1 MCYINNR
8 KEMVHISFVDLIFV
22 SMPEII
28 VMYLL
33 ANSFLGNKLKYKQI
47 IKISIIHSVVCYLI
61 RNSPLEGISVI
72 LLFIL
77 YGGLYYIISKI
88 NFISCFISLAIS
100 YGIKFVSEFIVII
113 LLSIKGIAI
122 GEILDNQ
129 TLKIVFSY
137 FTLVLPIIIYRL
149 NYTKNLNILSIKI
162 TKNRKLDRNKIIA
175 YGLIILG
182 SLNVIIM
189 ACIVVMANFN
199 SYKIYNKYEVILIST
214 AICSVLCVT
223 SLIIMVIVVDKN
235 KDIVQIENNLMSNN
249 IKQMTDT
256 VDLLRTQKHDYM
268 NHMQVILMQISN
280 GKNEDARRYILG
292 LADEVKCNGSSF
304 DTGNNY
310 LDAILNFKNAKC
322 SEVNIEL
329 TACIDSILENTEFED
344 TQLSS
349 IFLNIIDNAIDELQK
364 LNCLNK
370 YIHVDTYIEDC
381 NHIISI
387 KNNGSKI
394 LDTDKIFEMGV
405 SSKGN
410 NRGYGLYSIKQ
421 MLIRNK
427 SSIYVLSDEEE
438 TEFVIKIPILN
449 EKNQSLVQV

>member
-1 MCYINNR
+1 MLYYNR
-8 KEMVHISFVDLIFV
+8 KEMIHISFFDLIFV
-22 SMPEII
+22 SMPEAI

-33 ANSFLGNKLKYKQI
+33 SNSFLGNKLKYKHI
-47 IKISIIHSVVCYLI
+47 IKISIIYSIICYSI
-61 RNSPLEGISVI
+61 RNSPLDGISVI
-72 LLFIL
+72 LVFIL
-77 YGGLYYIISKI
+77 YGGLYYITSKI
-88 NFISCFISLAIS
+88 NFASCFIALVIS

-113 LLSIKGIAI
+113 LLSIKGIKI

-129 TLKIVFSY
+129 ILKIFCSY
-137 FTLVLPIIIYRL
+137 FTLVIPMIIYRL
-149 NYTKNLNILSIKI
+149 NYKKNLNILSIKF
-162 TKNRKLDRNKIIA
+162 TRNQKLDRNKIIA
-175 YGLIILG
+175 YLLIILG
-182 SLNVIIM
+182 SLNVLIM
-189 ACIVVMANFN
+189 ASVVVIANIN
-199 SYKIYNKYEVILIST
+199 SYKIYSKYEVILVST

-223 SLIIMVIVVDKN
+223 SLIIMVLVVDKN
-235 KDIVQIENNLMSNN
+235 KNIVQIENNLMVNN

-292 LADEVKCNGSSF
+292 LAEEVKCNGSSF

-322 SEVNIEL
+322 LEVNIEL
-329 TACIDSILENTEFED
+329 TACIDSILEDTVFED

-349 IFLNIIDNAIDELQK
+349 IFLNIIDNAIDELQN
-364 LNCLNK
+364 LNRFNK

-421 MLIRNK
+421 MLLRNK
-427 SSIYVLSDEEE
+427 SNIYVFSDEEE

-449 EKNQSLVQV
+449 KNNQSLVQA

>member
-1 MCYINNR
+1 
-8 KEMVHISFVDLIFV
+8 
-22 SMPEII
+22 
-28 VMYLL
+28 
-33 ANSFLGNKLKYKQI
+33 
-47 IKISIIHSVVCYLI
+47 
-61 RNSPLEGISVI
+61 
-72 LLFIL
+72 
-77 YGGLYYIISKI
+77 
-88 NFISCFISLAIS
+88 NFISCFIALAIS

-137 FTLVLPIIIYRL
+137 ITLVLPIIIYRL
-149 NYTKNLNILSIKI
+149 NYKKNLNILSIKF
-162 TKNRKLDRNKIIA
+162 TKNRKLDKNKIIA

-199 SYKIYNKYEVILIST
+199 SYKIYNKYEVILMST

-292 LADEVKCNGSSF
+292 LAEEVKCNGSSF

-329 TACIDSILENTEFED
+329 TACIDSILENTAFED

-364 LNCLNK
+364 LNRLNK

-394 LDTDKIFEMGV
+394 LDTNKIFEMGV

-421 MLIRNK
+421 MLLRNK

-449 EKNQSLVQV
+449 ENNQPLVQV